1 MKFYYHDPDAALNG
15 MAELN
20 LEQRGAYYSIL
31 DLLYSRDGIVPD
43 DDRAVARMIRVH
55 WRTWRALKKQL
66 MAAGKLRVTIDGLLD
81 ANRVSDTLKSASRMS
96 QDQRRRASKRWQDY
110 KNSKEINGGAYAI
123 RGNATKTNNNISKNT
138 LTDSETSKNEDVDN
152 EENFGAVEQRSTAE
166 SIGSDELGAIIRAK
180 RWAD

>member
-55 WRTWRALKKQL
+55 WRTWRSLKKQL

-96 QDQRRRASKRWQDY
+96 QEQRRRASKRWQEY
-110 KNSKEINGGAYAI
+110 KNAREINGSAYAI
-123 RGNATKTNNNISKNT
+123 RGTATKTNNNILRD

-152 EENFGAVEQRSTAE
+152 EENFGAIGQSSTN
-166 SIGSDELGAIIRAK
+166 SIGSGELEAIIRAK

>member
-1 MKFYYHDPDAALNG
+1 MKFYYHDPDAALSG
-15 MAELN
+15 MLELS

-43 DDRAVARMIRVH
+43 DDLAVARMIRVH
-55 WRTWRALKKQL
+55 WRTWRALKQQL

-81 ANRVSDTLKSASRMS
+81 ANRVSDTLKNGSRLS
-96 QDQRRRASKRWQDY
+96 QNQRRRASKRWQDY

-123 RGNATKTNNNISKNT
+123 RGNATKTNNNILRD
-138 LTDSETSKNEDVDN
+138 LTDSETSKTEDVDN
-152 EENFGAVEQRSTAE
+152 EENFGTVERPSTAE
-166 SIGSDELGAIIRAK
+166 RIGSDELGEIIRAK